1 MLLLEI
7 LHIINNQY
15 QIAAATCTRHL
26 PGMNLRQGRIPIYKS
41 LHTTLNHGWEHGN
54 LRIKR
59 SLEGRG
65 KRSKIPVE
73 NRIPAIIGSLGKIL
87 HLGSVMSLPSTTEQP
102 GRRGSIGIMQTWLST
117 HERTFSSRQVS
128 NLSGQKRL
136 S

>member
-15 QIAAATCTRHL
+15 QITATACTRHL
-26 PGMNLRQGRIPIYKS
+26 PGMNLRQGRILIYKS

-65 KRSKIPVE
+65 K
-73 NRIPAIIGSLGKIL
+73 
-87 HLGSVMSLPSTTEQP
+87 QD
-102 GRRGSIGIMQTWLST
+102 
-117 HERTFSSRQVS
+117 SSP
-128 NLSGQKRL
+128 
-136 S
+136 